1 MEKYIGTIV
10 EESLE
15 DNRILN
21 DLKIV
26 SFRISKDDNPA
37 DRWHLY
43 GVEVSEEEIDKLKRE
58 IKDKWYAH
66 FWKGDDV
73 IAVFKDKK
81 FAFKHSDKET
91 WKTAIEYG
99 LSLGIPAEQL
109 DFVIP
114 E

>member
-1 MEKYIGTIV
+1 MEKYIGTVI

-21 DLKIV
+21 DLEVV

-43 GVEVSEEEIDKLKRE
+43 KIQTSEEGIDKLSKN
-58 IKDKWYAH
+58 IKEGWYAH
-66 FWKGDDV
+66 FWKGEDFIV
-73 IAVFKDKK
+73 IFKNKK
-81 FAFKHSDKET
+81 FTLKQSDKET
-91 WKTAIEYG
+91 WKPAVEHG

-109 DFVIP
+109 DFVI